1 MSTSHPVHAL
11 SVIYARNIEWVAE
24 FYRKTLSLDLVE
36 QDDAFVVVGNAHYEI
51 AVVRMAGDRAPA
63 PAPGPLHVRAGTP
76 IKCSFLVES
85 LEHARSA
92 AESCGGAFKPLASA
106 WRWRDQLHLDGHD
119 PEGNVVQVRARAT

>member
-11 SVIYARNIEWVAE
+11 TVIYARDIERVAE
-24 FYRKTLSLDLVE
+24 FYRNTLSLALVE
-36 QDDAFVVVGNAHYEI
+36 RDDAFVVVGNPHYEI

-63 PAPGPLHVRAGTP
+63 PAPGPLHVRTGIP

-119 PEGNVVQVRARAT
+119 LEGNVVQVRVIAT